1 MNVQK
6 LLLLIVCGLM
16 AIAGSGCTTTK
27 LVRTSV
33 EVELDSIEPGQKIY
47 ITTNKGSYE
56 TFYIPMI
63 VTDVNAERIQ
73 GDLFDFASG
82 TDFEVNVE
90 DIEHI
95 YIMEKNRV
103 THLTQETRVAFGKIF
118 LSIILIALMPWL
130 LL

>member
-1 MNVQK
+1 MNVQR